1 MTFLR
6 SVALLGPGPIAPT
19 GPHRIPEERD
29 PRRKNMQPR
38 RRPLFTV
45 GLGLAL
51 VAPLAA
57 PSAASTPLRPPAD
70 VARAVGYLKAQQE
83 PDGGF
88 ELADFPGFETSD
100 VILALASNSQTGAT
114 WSTAQALAAVTATK
128 SSTNKTPLDA
138 IDDLVDSAAAPDSVA
153 AGAQAAKVLALVANP
168 LGISAT
174 DFDPSANNAGPVDL
188 LARMNLHRAADG
200 SYAFA
205 AQFNGALYAALAL
218 DGLNQPVPAGLVAQ
232 INAAQRS
239 DGSWNFAGDQKEDSP
254 GEVDTTSLALL
265 ALSAADLDLADAT
278 VRKGANFLAKHQS
291 GSGAWKAFGTDD
303 PNSTS
308 VAAVALSAL
317 HLDVTDTTW
326 VNKTYGPGSVGSRIG
341 FGQPYAWLATQQD
354 PASGRIKSPNDSYGI
369 NTLASSQ
376 AVQALARQ
384 WYLRDDHAALLGG
397 LTTTLASSAAT
408 ADGVG
413 ALGPNVS
420 IRTAREAAA
429 EAVVTSQAG
438 RERAVADLFQQA
450 LNRSLDS
457 SGRAFWSN
465 RLLLIS
471 RAELLSQLTGSSEF
485 YRLAGGTTP
494 TFVDAAYQA
503 VLSRAPEPGGR
514 AYWISRLDAGASVES
529 IARSLV
535 LSQEYRGGQV
545 DAAYANMLGRRPDA
559 GGRAY
564 WTAQLV
570 TTRVEVIL
578 SGLGGSAEFF
588 ERHTR

>member
-1 MTFLR
+1 MK
-6 SVALLGPGPIAPT
+6 
-19 GPHRIPEERD
+19 HRR
-29 PRRKNMQPR
+29 
-38 RRPLFTV
+38 LFTV
-45 GLGLAL
+45 GLGFAL

-57 PSAASTPLRPPAD
+57 PSAASTPSRAPAD
-70 VARAVGYLKAQQE
+70 VPRAVDYLKAQQE

-88 ELADFPGFETSD
+88 ELADFAGFETSD
-100 VILALASNSQTGAT
+100 VILALAANSQTGST
-114 WSTAQALAAVTATK
+114 WSTAQAMAAVLAAK
-128 SSTNKTPLDA
+128 SSANKTPLDA
-138 IDDLVDSAAAPDSVA
+138 IDDLVDGAAAPDSVA

-174 DFDPSANNAGPVDL
+174 DFDPSADSVAPVDL
-188 LARMNLHRAADG
+188 LARMNLHRAGDG

-218 DGLNQPVPAGLVAQ
+218 DGLGQPVPAGLVTQ
-232 INAAQRS
+232 IKTAQRS

-265 ALSAADLDLADAT
+265 ALSAANLDLADAT
-278 VRKGANFLAKHQS
+278 VRKGANLLAKSQS

-303 PNSTS
+303 PNSTA

-326 VNKTYGPGSVGSRIG
+326 VNKTYGPGSVGSRVG
-341 FGQPYAWLATQQD
+341 FDQPYAWLATQQD
-354 PASGRIKSPNDSYGI
+354 TASGRIKSPNDSYGI
-369 NTLASSQ
+369 NTLATSQ
-376 AVQALARQ
+376 TVQALARQ
-384 WYLRDDHAALLGG
+384 WYLRDDHAALLGA
-397 LTTTLASSAAT
+397 LTTTLANATAT
-408 ADGVG
+408 ADGVR

-429 EAVVTSQAG
+429 DAVVMSQAG
-438 RERAVADLFQQA
+438 RERAVADVFQQVFA
-450 LNRSLDS
+450 RSLDS

-465 RLLLIS
+465 RLLVIS

-494 TFVDAAYQA
+494 KFVDAAYQA
-503 VLSRAPEPGGR
+503 VLSRAPEAGGR
-514 AYWISRLDAGASVES
+514 AYWIARLDAGASVES

-545 DAAYANMLGRRPDA
+545 DAAYANMLARRPDA

-564 WTAQLV
+564 WTARLA

-588 ERHTR
+588 ERATR